1 MKIFIVNEFRKN
13 GHLNLHTK
21 NTLQEINYTG
31 LINEHTPKLNA

>member
-21 NTLQEINYTG
+21 TRYKKINYTG
-31 LINEHTPKLNA
+31 LINEHTPKLKA